1 MLNFWTNFQ
10 FYVPYLVIADTILT
24 LLSLFLIISLVG
36 RVRETERLLKWL
48 SEAER
53 VEDVRLLLQR
63 QKIFMDEVERNF
75 NLIREK
81 LEELNIKQLDNI
93 QKVGFIRFDAFKDVG
108 GELSFSLA
116 LLNGKNE
123 GIVISSLH
131 GREGSRV
138 YGKTVKDGA
147 SSFPLSDEEKEA
159 IKRALGD

>member
-1 MLNFWTNFQ
+1 MGNFWTNFQ
-10 FYVPYLVIADTILT
+10 IYLPYLLIADTFLV
-24 LLSLFLIISLVG
+24 LLSLFLVLSLIG
-36 RVRETERLLKWL
+36 KVRGTERLLKWL

-63 QKIFMDEVERNF
+63 QKAFMDEVEKNF
-75 NLIREK
+75 NQTRKK
-81 LEELNIKQLDNI
+81 LDELNIKQLDNI
-93 QKVGFIRFDAFKDVG
+93 QKIGFIRFDAFKDIG

-123 GIVISSLH
+123 GVVISSLH